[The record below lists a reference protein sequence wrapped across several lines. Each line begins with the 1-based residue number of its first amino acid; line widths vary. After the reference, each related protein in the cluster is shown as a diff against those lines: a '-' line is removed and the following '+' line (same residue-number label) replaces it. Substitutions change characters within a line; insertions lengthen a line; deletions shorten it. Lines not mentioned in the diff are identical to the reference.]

1 MATEA
6 HTAPHAASARPATG
20 AWSWVTTVDHKRIG
34 IMYLYTTFFF
44 FAVGG
49 LMALAIR
56 LQLEHANNQVVSAE
70 SYDRLFTMHGTTM
83 IFLFV
88 VPVMAAFGNYLVPL
102 QIGAR
107 DMAFPRLNAASF
119 WLLLFGGM
127 VMYSSFLWGGGAA
140 DAGWTAYP
148 PLSVLS
154 PGHGLDL
161 WIVGLH
167 ILGISSLIGA
177 INFICTIHNMRAP
190 GMRLTRMPLFTWA
203 IDVYSIMIV
212 IAGPVLAGALTMLLM
227 DRNYGTSFYQ
237 PATHG
242 PILYQHLF
250 WFYSHPVVYVMA
262 LPGFGMISEIVPVFS
277 RKPLFG
283 YKALVYSI
291 VAIAFLGFLVWGHHM
306 FAVGFST
313 PLQIWF
319 MIASMAIGVPTG
331 VKIFNWIA
339 TLWRG
344 SIVTAS
350 PLYFSVGF
358 ISIFVIGGITGIFL
372 AVFPV
377 DWQLTDTYFVVAH
390 MHYVLVGGAVFA
402 AFAGI
407 YYWFPKITGRMLSE
421 GLGKAS
427 FWLILIGFH
436 VTFLIQHSIGLD
448 GMPRRVYEYPDV
460 GHLELYNLISTVGS
474 FVLGLGVLLTVINVA
489 RSLKRGTLAGGDP
502 WKANTLE
509 WFTTSPPPVNN
520 FDVVPRIRSVEPMK
534 DIRRQVARESGFG
547 DAAPAPV
554 AESAI
559 RT

>member
-1 MATEA
+1 
-6 HTAPHAASARPATG
+6 
-20 AWSWVTTVDHKRIG
+20 
-34 IMYLYTTFFF
+34 
-44 FAVGG
+44 
-49 LMALAIR
+49 MALVIR
-56 LQLEHANNQVVSAE
+56 LQLEHANNTVVSAE

-119 WLLLFGGM
+119 WLLLFGGL
-127 VMYSSFLWGGGAA
+127 VMYSSFVWGGGAA

-203 IDVYSIMIV
+203 IDIYAVMIV
-212 IAGPVLAGALTMLLM
+212 LAGPVLAGALTMLLL

-283 YKALVYSI
+283 YRALVYSI
-291 VAIAFLGFLVWGHHM
+291 VAIAFLGLPRVGPPHVRGRLLDAAVDLVHAGLDGDRRADGRQDLQLDRHDVDGPDPIRAAHAVRRRVHRPLHDRRPVGHLPGRLPDRP
-306 FAVGFST
+306 VRDGQLLRRR
-313 PLQIWF
+313 PL
-319 MIASMAIGVPTG
+319 
-331 VKIFNWIA
+331 
-339 TLWRG
+339 
-344 SIVTAS
+344 
-350 PLYFSVGF
+350 PLRARARCRCSRC
-358 ISIFVIGGITGIFL
+358 SAACTSGI
-372 AVFPV
+372 
-377 DWQLTDTYFVVAH
+377 
-390 MHYVLVGGAVFA
+390 
-402 AFAGI
+402 
-407 YYWFPKITGRMLSE
+407 PKMSGRMLDRALAIRAFWIIFVGFNMTFFPMHDL
-421 GLGKAS
+421 GLS
-427 FWLILIGFH
+427 
-436 VTFLIQHSIGLD
+436 
-448 GMPRRVYEYPDV
+448 GMPRRVSTYTNHAWDTA
-460 GHLELYNLISTVGS
+460 NLISTIGA
-474 FVLGLGVLLTVINVA
+474 FVLATGVLMVLWNCIH
-489 RSLKRGTLAGGDP
+489 SLRVGRIAPADP
-502 WKANTLE
+502 WGANSLE
-509 WFTTSPPPVNN
+509 WYTSSPPPPHN
-520 FDVVPRIRSVEPMK
+520 FDELPPIRSERPLY
-534 DIRRQVARESGFG
+534 DLRREA
-547 DAAPAPV
+547 AAPA
-554 AESAI
+554 AGD
-559 RT
+559 